1 MKTDIYSAYGKK
13 PLLKT
18 VNYGVGDIVKVNSYG
33 EVYPSY
39 RDAYDI
45 FGFDMDKKDQFDMN
59 HKKQRINMYR
69 VVGFLLHEHAN
80 CKSEEDYILT
90 AIANEFEEL
99 IISDYGIEPI
109 NCYNTKNTEKVDRV
123 VISKVTDAANYC
135 ASAKMCTSQDSYHS
149 LPI

>member
-39 RDAYDI
+39 RKAYDI
-45 FGFDMDKKDQFDMN
+45 FGFDMDKKDQFDRN
-59 HKKQRINMYR
+59 LKKQRINMYR

-80 CKSEEDYILT
+80 RFGSYKSEEGYILT
-90 AIANEFEEL
+90 AISNDNEDL
-99 IISDYGIEPI
+99 IISVDGVEPI
-109 NCYNTKNTEKVDRV
+109 NCYNTKNADKVDRV

-135 ASAKMCTSQDSYHS
+135 VSVKTHTSQDS
-149 LPI
+149 